1 MKHALLG
8 LALSAALSSAM
19 AMSSDSVG
27 TFVAIDDGGQ
37 PTEKILR
44 VSQTPVGWKFED
56 RQPDGSWLDA
66 AATLAR
72 GSVHDDRFR
81 DLTGRSTTLCVVATN
96 AALDRAALAAL
107 ARAASAALY
116 RRITPVATQ
125 FDGDVIFATAPTSNG
140 IDASIP
146 QIEALAVQA
155 LETAIERSVRAAA
168 PGDILKP

>member
-56 RQPDGSWLDA
+56 RQPDGSWLDVSCHGGCEHRESR
-66 AATLAR
+66 LE
-72 GSVHDDRFR
+72 
-81 DLTGRSTTLCVVATN
+81 DLVQFFGAPPPPDIQPECVQNEEYAFCHF
-96 AALDRAALAAL
+96 LKR
-107 ARAASAALY
+107 
-116 RRITPVATQ
+116 TP
-125 FDGDVIFATAPTSNG
+125 G
-140 IDASIP
+140 IRKS
-146 QIEALAVQA
+146 
-155 LETAIERSVRAAA
+155 S
-168 PGDILKP
+168 